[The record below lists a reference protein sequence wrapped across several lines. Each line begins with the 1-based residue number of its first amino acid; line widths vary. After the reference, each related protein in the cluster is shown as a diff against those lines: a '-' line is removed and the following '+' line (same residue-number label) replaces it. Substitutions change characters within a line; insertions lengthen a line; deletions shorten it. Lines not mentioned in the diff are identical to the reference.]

1 MRRRVS
7 ERRGLWLAFLLSVA
21 GDQLALVALTVLV
34 FDRTHSPL
42 LTAATYAVSFLPW
55 LLGGL
60 ALSGLADRLPRRL
73 VMIACDLAR
82 AMLVATMALPGMPLW
97 LLIALLFVMSLLH
110 SPVRAAPSSMIPHIT

>member
-1 MRRRVS
+1 MASCRGDRLSAVS
-7 ERRGLWLAFLLSVA
+7 ERATFGDVFAVSEFRALWLAYLLSVA

-60 ALSGLADRLPRRL
+60 ALSGLADRLPPRV
-73 VMIACDLAR
+73 VMVAGGLAR
-82 AMLVATMALPGMPLW
+82 AMLVPAT
-97 LLIALLFVMSLLH
+97 
-110 SPVRAAPSSMIPHIT
+110 AAPGSARR